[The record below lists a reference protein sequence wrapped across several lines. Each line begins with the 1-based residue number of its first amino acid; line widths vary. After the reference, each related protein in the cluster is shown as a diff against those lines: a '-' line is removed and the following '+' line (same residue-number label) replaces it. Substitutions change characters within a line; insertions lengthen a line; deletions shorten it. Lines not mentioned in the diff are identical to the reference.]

1 MSPLFFSSRSYIYKK
16 FSMSPVHCQIRRLP
30 LNLPGP
36 VAVNLRHAVCWR
48 LGDCCTYIVNPE
60 IVHPIYNCLNNQRV
74 WPVSLRFIPRKR
86 RK

>member
-60 IVHPIYNCLNNQRV
+60 IVFWRHMRQKNTKKLNIRV
-74 WPVSLRFIPRKR
+74 
-86 RK
+86 